1 MQFREVRGRGG
12 SGPPVWFGSATA
24 LAIGFPILLW
34 GILASG
40 TLPLTWFVPACDAAA
55 IVSMLVVTLL
65 GSLDAELRRNRR
77 SLPIVFVAAAT
88 AVMWAGHFAIFPGD
102 IPALQGQRFN
112 QATAMLFLTINLL
125 TPLMLSAALVVRGGE
140 LSNPRRYIVAVNVA
154 GALLGALVIAFA
166 VVVGPN
172 LQTVSPQ
179 GEFYAVDAIVG
190 VGGIIP
196 AVVGLL
202 VYSFG
207 LHGDERIAGGVL
219 AALTFTALNSI
230 SLLYLHLRYT
240 PPWYADHVL
249 AFLPF
254 AALVAGQLWLYT
266 GSVVAEREAGA
277 ELASASERRRIGLD
291 VAKAMAR
298 ETDPMPVVDR
308 LLTGVIEAL
317 DADRVTMLRLLPDGY
332 VVERS
337 VDREGRPA
345 SVGTTHPLDSVRS
358 GDRAVVAEAVA
369 QKRSIILGSYRVIGL
384 DSKPDEEHAGVM
396 QSIVMPLV
404 RGGVVESILIVGRRV
419 DRPFA
424 QSDVDQLEELGAIAA
439 LLIRNTRLLAEAES
453 SSRAKSSFINLAA
466 HELGTPISVLRG
478 YTEML
483 ADESLGPITREQRGP
498 MDVIRN
504 TSADLAE
511 KVDQLLIA
519 SRLDTAH
526 VMPTPDTN
534 PNADL
539 VDVVHD
545 AITRAEGRAGL
556 IHANLTAELPE
567 RPMWVAGSRRDIG
580 IILDNLLNNAM
591 TYSHPPA
598 RVAVAVTDDES
609 PEVRVKDEGI
619 GVPDPDR
626 ERIFE
631 QFYRV
636 DNLDFGYPSG
646 TGLGLYISR
655 RLAEKCGGHLV
666 LERSDRHGS
675 VFTLR
680 LRRAK
685 A

>member
-1 MQFREVRGRGG
+1 MQGGGG

-166 VVVGPN
+166 VVVGPS
-172 LQTVSPQ
+172 LQPVSPQ

-345 SVGTTHPLDSVRS
+345 SVGTTNPLDSVRS

-369 QKRSIILGSYRVIGL
+369 QRRPIILGSYRVIGL

-404 RGGVVESILIVGRRV
+404 RGGVVESVLIVGRRV

-424 QSDVDQLEELGAIAA
+424 QSD
-439 LLIRNTRLLAEAES
+439 
-453 SSRAKSSFINLAA
+453 
-466 HELGTPISVLRG
+466 
-478 YTEML
+478 
-483 ADESLGPITREQRGP
+483 
-498 MDVIRN
+498 
-504 TSADLAE
+504 
-511 KVDQLLIA
+511 VDQLLIA

-598 RVAVAVTDDES
+598 RVAVAVMDDES

-636 DNLDFGYPSG
+636 DNVDFGYPSG